1 METIVHSYAPT
12 EMANTDF
19 SRYSQKIVQYFWDPI
34 PANDDPSQSPIWC
47 LGQKY
52 EMNSVHKL
60 SDDQRTSEP
69 SALLSGS
76 QESETSSAGVQ
87 SLSSTDE
94 DLAYDQNASNKI
106 IERERGWPQDFLDDF
121 EARIW
126 LTYRSNFPLI
136 PRSGDA
142 RAVASLSIAARFKT
156 QLNKPPG
163 FTSDSGWGCMIRSGQ
178 CLLANALLHLRQGRG
193 KLRALLFGCF

>member
-1 METIVHSYAPT
+1 
-12 EMANTDF
+12 MANTDF
-19 SRYSQKIVQYFWDPI
+19 SRYGQRIVQYFWDPV
-34 PANDDPSQSPIWC
+34 PSNDDPSQPPIWC

-52 EMNSVHKL
+52 EINDARDILEAEQQIKNSISSSGLQESGISSEGAQKL
-60 SDDQRTSEP
+60 SGTNKDR
-69 SALLSGS
+69 AYS
-76 QESETSSAGVQ
+76 QGFPDKVV
-87 SLSSTDE
+87 
-94 DLAYDQNASNKI
+94 
-106 IERERGWPQDFLDDF
+106 ERERGWPQDFLDDF

-126 LTYRSNFPLI
+126 LTYRSDFPLI

-142 RAVASLSIAARFKT
+142 AAVTSLSLAARFKT

-193 KLRALLFGCF
+193 ICSMPLP